1 MKKIVITGALGYIGT
16 ELCKLYSGF
25 SWKYEV
31 VAIDNRFISERVNE
45 LKRRKIK
52 FIQADILNLES
63 IKPFIEE
70 AEIVHHL
77 AGITDVAY
85 VKKESDK
92 AKDEL
97 TIKVAIEGT
106 TNVLRS
112 MNINATIVFPS
123 THVVFEGLTK
133 KKENLD
139 EDEKTNTFLAYSTSK
154 VENEKQIINS
164 GKKYAIFRLGSV
176 YGFSTDTMRMNI
188 MPNLFSKIASQNGKI
203 KLFGGGVQLKSLV
216 PLIDVAR
223 CFKFVEEKENFVD
236 GIYNLSKEN
245 VTVKDV
251 ADICKKINPNLEVI
265 STDDEVPNK
274 GYSMSN
280 KKLLNTGFEFVNN
293 LETSIEEMITKW
305 SFEKFDK
312 NLEYTFKGVRE
323 FIDERGKISNYDLPE
338 PINMIGYI
346 ESKKGTMRANHFHP
360 VQEQKCLLIKGQFI
374 SIYKD
379 LVDEKSTKVTHVV
392 NEGDMIVTQ
401 PNVAHTMVFTEDT
414 IFLNLVRGERE
425 HENYGI
431 THTIPYKFVDE
442 EEKNLLSSIYK
453 FSCRCCGSK
462 KLKRALSLGYQ
473 PLANNLLENIDDKT
487 KEYPLELNVCE
498 ECFNCQLSVAIN
510 SDEMFSNYLY
520 QSSTTQSFREH
531 FILAAKKY
539 ISDFKLD
546 INSYI
551 IDVGSNDGIGLKPF
565 LDLGFSNIQGIEP
578 AKNLADIANKNGIKT
593 FHGYL
598 DEKALNPI
606 KNGADLLLASNVFAH
621 ADDLKSMAESMKKLI
636 KPEGKIIIEVQYLL
650 NTIKDLTFDN
660 IYHEHTNYWSLTA
673 LNRFFENLELKIFD
687 VEEINTHGGSIRIYI
702 SQEKNIEIKQTVKEF
717 LKKEKEFGLNKI
729 STYLDF
735 GKKVENLKKEV
746 VKNLKNLKKRYPNIV
761 GYGAPAKAST
771 TLNYFNIKE
780 EIDFIVE
787 DNPLKHGKFIPGV
800 NIPIVSKKKIKDKNS
815 AILVLAWNFFDEIK
829 KDNTNLSNSFINIKS
844 LEKKDEIN

>member
-52 FIQADILNLES
+52 FIQADILDIDS
-63 IKPFIEE
+63 ITPYIQK
-70 AEIVHHL
+70 AEVVHHL

-92 AKDEL
+92 AKDDL
-97 TIKVAIEGT
+97 TAKVAIEGT
-106 TNVLRS
+106 ANVLKS
-112 MNINATIVFPS
+112 MNADATIVFPS
-123 THVVFEGLTK
+123 THVVFEGLK
-133 KKENLD
+133 EQKENLD
-139 EDEKTNTFLAYSTSK
+139 ENEKTNTFLAYSTSK
-154 VENEKQIINS
+154 VENENQIIKS
-164 GKKYAIFRLGSV
+164 GKNYAIFRLGSV
-176 YGFSTDTMRMNI
+176 YGFSTDTMRINI

-223 CFKFVEEKENFVD
+223 CFKFVEEKEDFKN

-245 VTVKDV
+245 CTVKDV
-251 ADICKKINPNLEVI
+251 ADICKKVNPKLKI
-265 STDDEVPNK
+265 ITTDDEVPNK

-293 LETSIEEMITKW
+293 LETCIEEMITKW

-379 LVDEKSTKVTHVV
+379 LVDGKSTKVTHVV

-431 THTIPYKFVDE
+431 THTIPYKFVNE
-442 EEKNLLSSIYK
+442 EEKKLLSSIYK
-453 FSCRCCGSK
+453 FNCRCCGSK

-473 PLANNLLENIDDKT
+473 PLANNLLENINDKT
-487 KEYPLELNVCE
+487 KVYPLELNVCE

-531 FILAAKKY
+531 FTIAAKKY
-539 ISDFKLD
+539 IKEFELKKD
-546 INSYI
+546 SYI

-565 LDLGFSNIQGIEP
+565 FDLGFENIQGIEP
-578 AKNLADIANKNGIKT
+578 AKNLAELANKNGINT

-598 DEKALNPI
+598 DDKAMNPI

-621 ADDLKSMAESMKKLI
+621 ADDLKSMAESMKQLI
-636 KPEGKIIIEVQYLL
+636 KPNGKIIIEVQYLL
-650 NTIKDLTFDN
+650 NTIRDLTFDN
-660 IYHEHTNYWSLTA
+660 IYHEHTNYWSLLT
-673 LNRFFENLELKIFD
+673 LNSFFEKLELKIFK
-687 VEEINTHGGSIRIYI
+687 VEKINTHGGSIRVYVSKDKEILVDE
-702 SQEKNIEIKQTVKEF
+702 SVKTTLQEEE
-717 LKKEKEFGLNKI
+717 EFGLRDI
-729 STYLDF
+729 STYIEF
-735 GKKVENLKKEV
+735 GKKIESLKKEV
-746 VKNLKNLKKRYPNIV
+746 VKNIGILKKNYSSIV
-761 GYGAPAKAST
+761 GYGAPAKAT
-771 TLNYFNIKE
+771 TALNFFNISK
-780 EIDFIVE
+780 EIDYIVE
-787 DNPLKHGKFIPGV
+787 DNKLKHGKYIPGV
-800 NIPIVSKKKIKDKNS
+800 NIKIVSKKEINNKDQV
-815 AILVLAWNFFDEIK
+815 ILVLAWNFFDEIK
-829 KDNTNLSNSFINIKS
+829 RNNNDLLNDFINIKN
-844 LEKKDEIN
+844 LEKIKSD

>member
-52 FIQADILNLES
+52 FIQADILDIDS
-63 IKPFIEE
+63 ITPYIEK
-70 AEIVHHL
+70 AEVIHHL

-85 VKKESDK
+85 VKKESNK
-92 AKDEL
+92 AKDDL
-97 TIKVAIEGT
+97 TAKVAIEGT
-106 TNVLRS
+106 ANVLKS
-112 MNINATIVFPS
+112 MNADATIVFPS
-123 THVVFEGLTK
+123 THVVFEGLK
-133 KKENLD
+133 EQKENLD
-139 EDEKTNTFLAYSTSK
+139 ENEKTNTFLAYSTSK
-154 VENEKQIINS
+154 VENENQIIKS
-164 GKKYAIFRLGSV
+164 GKNYAIFRLGSV

-223 CFKFVEEKENFVD
+223 CFKFVEEKEDFKN

-245 VTVKDV
+245 CTVKDV
-251 ADICKKINPNLEVI
+251 ADICKKVNPKLKI
-265 STDDEVPNK
+265 ITTDDEVPNK

-293 LETSIEEMITKW
+293 LETCIEEMITKW

-379 LVDEKSTKVTHVV
+379 LVDGKSTKVTHVV

-431 THTIPYKFVDE
+431 THTIPYKFVNE
-442 EEKNLLSSIYK
+442 EEKKLLSSIYK
-453 FSCRCCGSK
+453 FNCRCCGSK

-473 PLANNLLENIDDKT
+473 PLANNLLENINDKT
-487 KEYPLELNVCE
+487 KVYPLELNVCE

-531 FILAAKKY
+531 FTIAAKKY
-539 ISDFKLD
+539 IKEFELKKD
-546 INSYI
+546 SYI

-565 LDLGFSNIQGIEP
+565 FDLGFENIQGIEP
-578 AKNLADIANKNGIKT
+578 AKNLAELANKNGINT

-598 DEKALNPI
+598 DDKAMNPI

-621 ADDLKSMAESMKKLI
+621 ADDLKSMAESMKQLI
-636 KPEGKIIIEVQYLL
+636 KPNGKIIIEVQYLL
-650 NTIKDLTFDN
+650 NTIRDLTFDN
-660 IYHEHTNYWSLTA
+660 IYHEHTNYWSLLT
-673 LNRFFENLELKIFD
+673 LNSFLEKLELKIFK
-687 VEEINTHGGSIRIYI
+687 VEKINTHGGSIRVYVSKDKEILVDESVKI
-702 SQEKNIEIKQTVKEF
+702 TLQEEE
-717 LKKEKEFGLNKI
+717 EFGLRDI
-729 STYLDF
+729 STYIEF
-735 GKKVENLKKEV
+735 GKKIESLKKEV
-746 VKNLKNLKKRYPNIV
+746 VKNIGILKKNYSSIV
-761 GYGAPAKAST
+761 GYGAPAKAT
-771 TLNYFNIKE
+771 TALNFFNISK
-780 EIDFIVE
+780 EIDYIVE
-787 DNPLKHGKFIPGV
+787 DNKLKHGKYIPGV
-800 NIPIVSKKKIKDKNS
+800 NIKIVSKKEINNKDQV
-815 AILVLAWNFFDEIK
+815 ILVLAWNFFDEIK
-829 KDNTNLSNSFINIKS
+829 RNNNDLLNDFINIKN
-844 LEKKDEIN
+844 LEKIKSD

>member
-45 LKRRKIK
+45 LKRRKIR
-52 FIQADILNLES
+52 FIQADILDLNS
-63 IKPFIEE
+63 IKQHIEE
-70 AEIVHHL
+70 AHIVHHL
-77 AGITDVAY
+77 AGITNVAY
-85 VKKESDK
+85 VKKEADK
-92 AKDEL
+92 EKDSL
-97 TIKVAIEGT
+97 VQKVAIEGT
-106 TNVLRS
+106 ANVLES
-112 MNINATIVFPS
+112 MNTKATIVFPS
-123 THVVFEGLTK
+123 THVVFEGLK
-133 KKENLD
+133 EPKENLN
-139 EDEKTNTFLAYSTSK
+139 EKEKTNTFLAYSTSK
-154 VENEKQIINS
+154 VENEHQIINS
-164 GKKYAIFRLGSV
+164 GKNYAIFRLGSV

-188 MPNLFSKIASQNGKI
+188 MPNLFSKIASQNGNI

-223 CFKFVEEKENFVD
+223 CFKFVEENEKFEK
-236 GIYNLSKEN
+236 GIYNLTKEN

-251 ADICKKINPNLEVI
+251 ADICKKINPKLAITV
-265 STDDEVPNK
+265 TDDEVPNK
-274 GYSMSN
+274 GYTLSN

-293 LETSIEEMITKW
+293 LETCIEEMITKW

-323 FIDERGKISNYDLPE
+323 FVDERGKISNYDLPE

-379 LVDEKSTKVTHVV
+379 LVDDKSIKVTHVV

-431 THTIPYKFVDE
+431 THTIPYKFVDD
-442 EEKNLLSSIYK
+442 EEKKLLQSIYR
-453 FSCRCCGSK
+453 FDCRCCGSK
-462 KLKRALSLGYQ
+462 KLKRILSLGYQ
-473 PLANNLLENIDDKT
+473 PLANNLLENSNDKS
-487 KEYPLELNVCE
+487 KVYPLELNVCE
-498 ECFNCQLSVAIN
+498 ECFNCQLSVAIK
-510 SDEMFSNYLY
+510 SEEMFSNYLY
-520 QSSTTQSFREH
+520 QSSTTKSFRDH
-531 FILAAKKY
+531 FTSAAKKY
-539 ISDFKLD
+539 VKDFKLD
-546 INSYI
+546 KDSYI

-565 LDLGFSNIQGIEP
+565 MDLGFLNIQGIEP
-578 AKNLADIANKNGIKT
+578 AKNLADLANKNGINT

-598 DEKALNPI
+598 DDKALNPI

-621 ADDLKSMAESMKKLI
+621 ADDLKSMAESMKKLL

-673 LNRFFENLELKIFD
+673 LKRFFEDLELKIFD
-687 VEEINTHGGSIRIYI
+687 VEEINTHGGSIRVYV
-702 SQEKNIEIKQTVKEF
+702 SQEKDIEIQNSVNEILIKE
-717 LKKEKEFGLNKI
+717 EKFGLKKI
-729 STYLDF
+729 STYLEF
-735 GKKVENLKKEV
+735 GKKIENLKKKV
-746 VKNLKNLKKRYPNIV
+746 IKNLKNLKNEHNNII
-761 GYGAPAKAST
+761 GYGAPAKAT
-771 TLNYFNIKE
+771 TALNYFNIKK

-787 DNPLKHGKFIPGV
+787 DNPLKHGKFVPGV
-800 NIPIVSKKKIKDKNS
+800 NIPIFSKKKIKEQES
-815 AILVLAWNFFDEIK
+815 VILVLAWNFFDEIK
-829 KDNTNLSNSFINIKS
+829 NNNKNIAKKFINIKD
-844 LEKKDEIN
+844 LEQI

>member
-1 MKKIVITGALGYIGT
+1 MKQIVITGALGYIGT

-52 FIQADILNLES
+52 FVQADILDLET
-63 IKPFIEE
+63 IKPHIKK

-85 VKKESDK
+85 VKKEADK
-92 AKDEL
+92 EKDVL
-97 TIKVAIEGT
+97 TKKVAIDGT
-106 TNVLRS
+106 ANVLAS
-112 MNINATIVFPS
+112 MNENATIVFPS
-123 THVVFEGLTK
+123 THVVFEGLNEP
-133 KKENLD
+133 KENID
-139 EDEKTNTFLAYSTSK
+139 ENEKTNTFLVYSSSK
-154 VENEKQIINS
+154 VENENQIQKS
-164 GKKYAIFRLGSV
+164 GKKYVIFRLGSV
-176 YGFSTDTMRMNI
+176 YGFSTDTMRINI

-223 CFKFVEEKENFVD
+223 CFKFVEEKQD
-236 GIYNLSKEN
+236 LKSGIYNLTKEN
-245 VTVKDV
+245 LRVKDV
-251 ADICKKINPNLEVI
+251 ADICKKINPKLEI
-265 STDDEVPNK
+265 TLTDDEVPNK
-274 GYSMSN
+274 GYTLSN
-280 KKLLNTGFEFVNN
+280 KKLLSTGFEFVNN
-293 LETSIEEMITKW
+293 LETCIEEMITKW

-360 VQEQKCLLIKGQFI
+360 VQEQKCLIIKGQFI

-379 LVDEKSTKVTHVV
+379 LVDGKSTKVTHVV
-392 NEGDMIVTQ
+392 NEGEMIVTQ
-401 PNVAHTMVFTEDT
+401 PNVAHTMVFTKDT

-431 THTIPYKFVDE
+431 THTIPYKFVDDA
-442 EEKNLLSSIYK
+442 EKEILQSIYK
-453 FSCRCCGSK
+453 FNCRCCGSN
-462 KLKRALSLGYQ
+462 KLKRVLSLGYQ
-473 PLANNLLENIDDKT
+473 PLANNLLENITDEY

-498 ECFNCQLSVAIN
+498 DCFNCQLSVTID

-520 QSSTTQSFREH
+520 KSSTTKSFRDH
-531 FILAAKKY
+531 FATAAKKY
-539 ISDFKLD
+539 INDFKLD
-546 INSYI
+546 KDSYI

-565 LDLGFSNIQGIEP
+565 LDEGFSNIQGIEP
-578 AKNLADIANKNGIKT
+578 AKNLADLANKNGINT

-606 KNGADLLLASNVFAH
+606 KNGADLILASNVFAH

-636 KPEGKIIIEVQYLL
+636 KPDGKIIIEVQYILK
-650 NTIKDLTFDN
+650 TIKDLTFDN
-660 IYHEHTNYWSLTA
+660 IYHEHTNYWSVTSLDK
-673 LNRFFENLELKIFD
+673 FFKDLGLKIFN
-687 VEEINTHGGSIRIYI
+687 VEEIDTHGGSIRVYV
-702 SQEKNIEIKQTVKEF
+702 SQEKEIRISKNVQDF
-717 LKKEKEFGLNKI
+717 LKNEESFGLKKI
-729 STYLDF
+729 STYIDF
-735 GKKVENLKKEV
+735 GKKIENLKKQV
-746 VKNLKNLKKRYPNIV
+746 LKNLKSIKETYPSII

-771 TLNYFNIKE
+771 ALNYFNIKDQ
-780 EIDFIVE
+780 IDFIVE
-787 DNPLKHGKFIPGV
+787 DNHLKHEKFIPGV
-800 NIPIVSKKKIKDKNS
+800 KIPIVSKEKIKNND
-815 AILVLAWNFFDEIK
+815 AVILVLAWNFFDEIK
-829 KDNTNLSNSFINIKS
+829 KNNPNIKNKFINIKS
-844 LEKKDEIN
+844 LEKN

>member
-25 SWKYEV
+25 SWKYNV

-52 FIQADILNLES
+52 FIQADILQIDS
-63 IKPFIEE
+63 IKAHIEE
-70 AEIVHHL
+70 AEVVHHL

-92 AKDEL
+92 AKDDL
-97 TIKVAIEGT
+97 TVKVAIEGT
-106 TNVLRS
+106 ANVLKS
-112 MNINATIVFPS
+112 MNADATIVFPS
-123 THVVFEGLTK
+123 THVVFEGLK
-133 KKENLD
+133 EQKENLD

-154 VENEKQIINS
+154 VENETQIIKS
-164 GKKYAIFRLGSV
+164 GKNYAIFRLGSV

-223 CFKFVEEKENFVD
+223 CFKFVEEKDDFKN

-251 ADICKKINPNLEVI
+251 ADICKKINPKLEVTA
-265 STDDEVPNK
+265 TDDEVPNK

-293 LETSIEEMITKW
+293 LETCIEEMITKW

-431 THTIPYKFVDE
+431 THTIPYKFVNE
-442 EEKNLLSSIYK
+442 EEKKLLSSIYK
-453 FSCRCCGSK
+453 FNCRCCGSK
-462 KLKRALSLGYQ
+462 KLRRALSLGYQ
-473 PLANNLLENIDDKT
+473 PLANNLLENINDKT
-487 KEYPLELNVCE
+487 KVYPLELNVCE

-510 SDEMFSNYLY
+510 GDEMFSNYLY

-531 FILAAKKY
+531 FISAAKKY

-578 AKNLADIANKNGIKT
+578 AKNLADLANKNGINT

-598 DEKALNPI
+598 DQKALNPI

-621 ADDLKSMAESMKKLI
+621 ADDLKSMAESMKELI

-673 LNRFFENLELKIFD
+673 LNKFFENLELKIFD
-687 VEEINTHGGSIRIYI
+687 VEEIDTHGGSIRVYV
-702 SQEKNIEIKQTVKEF
+702 SKEKNIEVQSSVKDF
-717 LKKEKEFGLNKI
+717 LNREEKFGLKKI
-729 STYLDF
+729 STYLEF
-735 GKKVENLKKEV
+735 GKKIENLKKKV
-746 VKNLKNLKKRYPNIV
+746 IKNLKKLNDKYPTIV
-761 GYGAPAKAST
+761 GYGAPAKAT
-771 TLNYFNIKE
+771 TALNYFNINK
-780 EIDFIVE
+780 EIDFIIE
-787 DNPLKHGKFIPGV
+787 DNKLKQGKFIPSV
-800 NIPIVSKKKIKDKNS
+800 NIPIVSKERIKNKKFLV
-815 AILVLAWNFFDEIK
+815 LVLAWNFFEEIK
-829 KDNTNLSNSFINIKS
+829 KNNKSISDNFISIKS
-844 LEKKDEIN
+844 LEQDETN

>member
-52 FIQADILNLES
+52 FIQADILDIDS
-63 IKPFIEE
+63 ITPYIEK
-70 AEIVHHL
+70 AEVIHHL

-92 AKDEL
+92 AKDDL
-97 TIKVAIEGT
+97 TAKVAIEGT
-106 TNVLRS
+106 ANVLKS
-112 MNINATIVFPS
+112 MNADATIVFPS
-123 THVVFEGLTK
+123 THVVFEGLK
-133 KKENLD
+133 EQKENLD
-139 EDEKTNTFLAYSTSK
+139 ENEKTNTFLAYSTSK
-154 VENEKQIINS
+154 VENENQIIKS
-164 GKKYAIFRLGSV
+164 GKNYAIFRLGSV

-223 CFKFVEEKENFVD
+223 CFKFVEEKEDFKN

-245 VTVKDV
+245 CTVKDV
-251 ADICKKINPNLEVI
+251 ADICKKVNPKLKI
-265 STDDEVPNK
+265 ITTDDEVPNK

-293 LETSIEEMITKW
+293 LETCIEEMITKW

-379 LVDEKSTKVTHVV
+379 LVDGKSTKVTHVV

-431 THTIPYKFVDE
+431 THTIPYKFVNE
-442 EEKNLLSSIYK
+442 EEKKLLSSIYK
-453 FSCRCCGSK
+453 FNCRCCGSK

-473 PLANNLLENIDDKT
+473 PLANNLLENINDKT
-487 KEYPLELNVCE
+487 KVYPLELNVCE

-531 FILAAKKY
+531 FTIAAKKY
-539 ISDFKLD
+539 IKEFELKKD
-546 INSYI
+546 SYI

-565 LDLGFSNIQGIEP
+565 FDLGFENIQGIEP
-578 AKNLADIANKNGIKT
+578 AKNLAELANKNGINT

-598 DEKALNPI
+598 DDKAMNPI

-621 ADDLKSMAESMKKLI
+621 ADDLKSMAESMKQLI
-636 KPEGKIIIEVQYLL
+636 KPNGKIIIEVQYLL
-650 NTIKDLTFDN
+650 NTIRDLTFDN
-660 IYHEHTNYWSLTA
+660 IYHEHTNYWSLLT
-673 LNRFFENLELKIFD
+673 LNSFFEKLELKIFK
-687 VEEINTHGGSIRIYI
+687 VEKINTHGGSIRVYVSKDKEILVDESVKI
-702 SQEKNIEIKQTVKEF
+702 TLQEEE
-717 LKKEKEFGLNKI
+717 EFGLRDI
-729 STYLDF
+729 STYIEF
-735 GKKVENLKKEV
+735 GKKIESLKKEV
-746 VKNLKNLKKRYPNIV
+746 VKNIGILKKNYSSIV
-761 GYGAPAKAST
+761 GYGAPAKAT
-771 TLNYFNIKE
+771 TALNFFNISK
-780 EIDFIVE
+780 EIDYIVE
-787 DNPLKHGKFIPGV
+787 DNKLKHGKYIPGV
-800 NIPIVSKKKIKDKNS
+800 NIKIVSKKEINNKDQV
-815 AILVLAWNFFDEIK
+815 ILVLAWNFFDEIK
-829 KDNTNLSNSFINIKS
+829 RNNNDLLNDFINIKN
-844 LEKKDEIN
+844 LEKIKSD